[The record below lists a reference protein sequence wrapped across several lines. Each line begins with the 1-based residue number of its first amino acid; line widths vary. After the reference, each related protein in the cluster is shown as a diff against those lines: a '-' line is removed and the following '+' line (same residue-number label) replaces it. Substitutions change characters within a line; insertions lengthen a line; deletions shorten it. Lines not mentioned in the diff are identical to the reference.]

1 MSDDKA
7 RFKIHSLD
15 QAVAV
20 HATRK
25 LAATKPQDLVAEL
38 RAQGIGTIED
48 LAKVIVSHA
57 AGAVRGNAYDAE
69 YFPVCYKFTTARPH
83 FGDISREELQ
93 GLVREIEAG
102 GVG

>member
-7 RFKIHSLD
+7 RIKLHSLD

-25 LAATKPQDLVAEL
+25 LAATKPEDLVAQL
-38 RAQGIGTIED
+38 RAQGIGNIED
-48 LAKVIVSHA
+48 LAKTIVSHA
-57 AGAVRGNAYDAE
+57 AGAVRSNAFDPE

-83 FGDISREELQ
+83 FGDISQEELQ
-93 GLVREIEAG
+93 GFIREVQAG
-102 GVG
+102 IG